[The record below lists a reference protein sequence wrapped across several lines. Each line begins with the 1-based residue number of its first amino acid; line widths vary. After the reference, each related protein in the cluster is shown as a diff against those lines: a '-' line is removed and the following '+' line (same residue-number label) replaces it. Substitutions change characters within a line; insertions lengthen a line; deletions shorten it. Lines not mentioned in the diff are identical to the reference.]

1 VGAMRRTG
9 REEGDG
15 NYIIIVLMYEILKN
29 YILKYIKTIFLKF

>member
-1 VGAMRRTG
+1 MRRTG